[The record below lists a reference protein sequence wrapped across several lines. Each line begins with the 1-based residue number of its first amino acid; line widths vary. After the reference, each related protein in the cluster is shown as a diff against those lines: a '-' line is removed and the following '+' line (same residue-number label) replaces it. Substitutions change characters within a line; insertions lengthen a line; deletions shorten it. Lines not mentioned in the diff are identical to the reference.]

1 MAAGERVIC
10 TSEALCEGGEG
21 LRFDVRRGAETV
33 PAFAIRYEGKVR
45 AYVNRCAHIA
55 VELDWQPGQFFDAD
69 RNLLICS
76 THGAEY
82 DPASGR
88 CLGGPCRGAGL
99 VPVAVQERDGQV
111 VLKEESDG

>member
-1 MAAGERVIC
+1 VAAGERVIC
-10 TSEALCEGGEG
+10 AAAALVEGGEG
-21 LRFDVRRGAETV
+21 VRFEVRRGAETV

-45 AYVNRCAHIA
+45 AYMNRCAHIA
-55 VELDWQPGQFFDAD
+55 VELDWQPGQFFGAD

-88 CLGGPCRGAGL
+88 CLGGPCRGGGL
-99 VPVAVQERDGQV
+99 APVAVDERDGQV